1 MAVVALLSISILLFL
16 AFVAKTKRLPA
27 PAIAFCWMTAVFV
40 KDALFNVAML
50 NLKLVEVPPELPMLY
65 LRMLNLYILTPLIV
79 VWAVDTP
86 GAERVPRR
94 RPSRRAIA
102 GPIAVSAMFAADAS
116 MVGVGAWKPTLDE
129 WGWLSFAEA
138 AFVYAVALLL
148 TGRFVA
154 LLRREGAVR

>member
-1 MAVVALLSISILLFL
+1 MAVVALLSVSILLFL

-50 NLKLVEVPPELPMLY
+50 NLKLIEVPPELPMLY
-65 LRMLNLYILTPLIV
+65 LRMLNLYILAPSIV
-79 VWAVDTP
+79 VWSVDSLL
-86 GAERVPRR
+86 AERGPRR
-94 RPSRRAIA
+94 RSLRRALA
-102 GPIAVSAMFAADAS
+102 GPIAVFALFGADAS
-116 MVGVGAWKPTLDE
+116 MAGVGAWKPTLDE
-129 WGWLSFAEA
+129 WGWLSFSKA

-154 LLRREGAVR
+154 LLRREGVVR